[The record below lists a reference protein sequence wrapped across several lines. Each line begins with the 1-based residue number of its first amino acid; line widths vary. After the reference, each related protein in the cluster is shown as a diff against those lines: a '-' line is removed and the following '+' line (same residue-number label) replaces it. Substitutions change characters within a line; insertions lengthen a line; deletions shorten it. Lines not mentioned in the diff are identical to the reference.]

1 MNGSSVEGKE
11 PHGDRGRGAL
21 VDPLQPFAYPKSGH
35 SSSEAKRTVE
45 KLSARFADMHPF
57 WFRIEG
63 VEDSLQN
70 CVDSRPIG
78 LADDGQLLPAPRQA
92 IV

>member
-1 MNGSSVEGKE
+1 
-11 PHGDRGRGAL
+11 
-21 VDPLQPFAYPKSGH
+21 
-35 SSSEAKRTVE
+35 
-45 KLSARFADMHPF
+45 MHPF